1 MPVFDYKIKK
11 EKQGFSIFDVVRKK
25 YIYLYPEEW
34 VRQHFIHFL
43 LANSYPKSLIRV
55 ESGHQYNKLQKRTDI
70 ITYQKNGKPFLLVE
84 CKATSCPINELVFA
98 QVSTYNLT
106 LKAPYLALSN
116 GLETFFY
123 AFNFKTKQYL
133 RLNKLPKF
141 EKESKF

>member
-25 YIYLYPEEW
+25 YVHLYPEEW

-43 LANSYPKSLIRV
+43 LANSYSKSLIRI

-70 ITYQKNGKPFLLVE
+70 IAYQKNGNPFLLVE
-84 CKATSCPINELVFA
+84 CKATSCPINKLVFE

-116 GLETFFY
+116 GLETYFY
-123 AFNFKTKQYL
+123 VFDSKTEEYSIL
-133 RLNKLPKF
+133 EKLPTV
-141 EKESKF
+141 